1 MESVASSFRDPSGF
15 IFRYENNI
23 YRQVNRVFAE
33 DFDRF
38 IESGLYQALVD
49 KGYLL
54 AHEVVS
60 DTSVPRADS
69 CHCILHPTQL
79 VYISHPY
86 EWCFSQLQ
94 DAAMLTLW
102 IQTVALKYGFS
113 LKDASAYNVQFVAGK
128 PVFIDTLSFAPYH
141 EGEPWSAYLQFCKH
155 FLAPLALMAYVDVSL
170 SKLLITNINGIP
182 LETASRLLPLRTRL
196 SMRLQTHLHLHAKFQ
211 SSYSD
216 IARKRKDQKA
226 AKVGIRAKRISKT
239 GLQGIVE
246 SLAGAVRRLKPAQ
259 YDTEWANY
267 YDETNYSD
275 SASLA
280 KRELVESFLVEIN
293 RPLNIIQDLGSNTG
307 EFSRIAAKYATLVVS
322 QDIDPVAVE
331 KNYLHLKQEGSA
343 TNVLPLLQDLG
354 APAPAIGWA
363 NAERDSLIK
372 RAKCDLVMALALV
385 HHLAIGNNVPLDKIA
400 SLFAQL
406 GRWLIIEFVPKTD
419 SQVVRMLATRK
430 DIFPN
435 YSQNGFEAAFR
446 QNFSTERQELI
457 NGSERVLYLMKNRSE
472 PGNARS
478 VP

>member
-1 MESVASSFRDPSGF
+1 MESVTSSFRDPSGF
-15 IFRYENNI
+15 IFRHENNI

-38 IESGLYQALVD
+38 IESGLYQTLVD

-60 DTSVPRADS
+60 DASVPRANS
-69 CHCILHPTQL
+69 CHCILQPTQL
-79 VYISHPY
+79 AYISYPY

-94 DAAMLTLW
+94 DAAMLTLR

-113 LKDASAYNVQFVAGK
+113 LKDASAYNVQFVAGR

-155 FLAPLALMAYVDVSL
+155 FLAPLALMAYVDVGL
-170 SKLLITNINGIP
+170 SKLLIANIDGIP

-196 SMRLQTHLHLHAKFQ
+196 SMGLQTHLHLHAKFQ

-216 IARKRKDQKA
+216 IAKQRKDQKA
-226 AKVGIRAKRISKT
+226 AKIRISAKRISKT

-246 SLAGAVRRLKPAQ
+246 SLAGAVRRLKPKQ

-275 SASLA
+275 TASLA
-280 KRELVESFLVEIN
+280 KRELVEKFLVEIN
-293 RPLNIIQDLGSNTG
+293 EPLNIIQDLGSNTG

-363 NAERDSLIK
+363 NAERDSLIQ
-372 RAKCDLVMALALV
+372 RAKCDVLMALALV
-385 HHLAIGNNVPLDKIA
+385 HHLTIGNNVPFGQIA
-400 SLFAQL
+400 NFCSKLAK
-406 GRWLIIEFVPKTD
+406 WLIIEFVPKTD
-419 SQVVRMLATRK
+419 SQVIRMLATRE
-430 DIFPN
+430 DIFIDYDQP
-435 YSQNGFEAAFR
+435 GFESAFAEY
-446 QNFSTERQELI
+446 FTIKKSEPI
-457 NGSERVLYLMKNRSE
+457 YGSKRVLYLMSSHRPHALQEST
-472 PGNARS
+472 
-478 VP
+478 

>member
-1 MESVASSFRDPSGF
+1 MESVTSSFRDPSGF

-38 IESGLYQALVD
+38 IESGLYQTLVD

-60 DTSVPRADS
+60 DASVPRADS
-69 CHCILHPTQL
+69 CHCILKPTQL
-79 VYISHPY
+79 AYISYPY

-94 DAAMLTLW
+94 DAAMLTLR

-113 LKDASAYNVQFVAGK
+113 LKDASAYNVQFVAGR

-155 FLAPLALMAYVDVSL
+155 FLAPLALMAYVDVGL
-170 SKLLITNINGIP
+170 SKLLIANIDGIP

-196 SMRLQTHLHLHAKFQ
+196 SMGLQTHLHLHAKFQ

-216 IARKRKDQKA
+216 IAKQRKDQKA
-226 AKVGIRAKRISKT
+226 VKVGISAKRISKT

-246 SLAGAVRRLKPAQ
+246 SLAGAVRRLKPKQ

-275 SASLA
+275 TASLA
-280 KRELVESFLVEIN
+280 KRELVEKFLVEIN
-293 RPLNIIQDLGSNTG
+293 EPLNIIQDLGSNTG

-363 NAERDSLIK
+363 NAERDSLVQ
-372 RAKCDLVMALALV
+372 RAQCDVLMALALV
-385 HHLAIGNNVPLDKIA
+385 HHLAIGNNVPFGQIA
-400 SLFAQL
+400 NFFSHL
-406 GRWLIIEFVPKTD
+406 GEWLIIEFVPKTD
-419 SQVVRMLATRK
+419 SQVIRMLTTRE
-430 DIFPN
+430 DIFVD
-435 YSQNGFEAAFR
+435 YDKQGFESAF
-446 QNFSTERQELI
+446 TEYFTIKKSEPI
-457 NGSERVLYLMKNRSE
+457 HGSKRVLYLMSSRRPHALQEST
-472 PGNARS
+472 
-478 VP
+478 